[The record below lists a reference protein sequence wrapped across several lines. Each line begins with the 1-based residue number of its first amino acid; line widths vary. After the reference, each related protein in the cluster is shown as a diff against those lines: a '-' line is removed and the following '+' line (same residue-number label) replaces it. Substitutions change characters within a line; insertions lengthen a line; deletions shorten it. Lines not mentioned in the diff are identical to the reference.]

1 MPDQVLEQSD
11 HADRA
16 MASAREMLER
26 RLPAFNDWM
35 RERGVKDGF
44 QIGIG
49 LNSGPVMA
57 GNIGSR
63 ERMEYTTIGDT
74 VIDGTVRTHLDQL
87 KSRL

>member
-1 MPDQVLEQSD
+1 MGDGIMAVFGAPLEQSD

-16 MASAREMLER
+16 MASAEEMLER
-26 RLPAFNDWM
+26 RLPEVNDWM

-49 LNSGPVMA
+49 LGPVMA

-63 ERMEYTTIGDT
+63 NGWSTRRSATPSTPRRG
-74 VIDGTVRTHLDQL
+74 
-87 KSRL
+87 SRE